1 MRECSGLLE
10 KLESGD
16 SIMADRG
23 FDITDILPARVT
35 LNIPPFNGGR
45 DKISPDETDETAGI
59 AAVRIHVE
67 RAVV

>member
-1 MRECSGLLE
+1 
-10 KLESGD
+10 
-16 SIMADRG
+16 MADRG

-45 DKISPDETDETAGI
+45 DQISPEETDETAGI

-67 RAVV
+67 RAVG